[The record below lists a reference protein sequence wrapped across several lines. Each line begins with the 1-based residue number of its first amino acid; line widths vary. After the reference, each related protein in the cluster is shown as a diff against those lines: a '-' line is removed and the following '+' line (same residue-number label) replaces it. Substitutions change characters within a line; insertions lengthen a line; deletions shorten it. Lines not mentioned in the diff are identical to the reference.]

1 LGKTPNVK
9 LKYFVFLGF
18 VTLLARKPSLPAM
31 AGDVSLGLV
40 FMQPD

>member
-1 LGKTPNVK
+1 MQQYQGSP
-9 LKYFVFLGF
+9 YQMGWAS
-18 VTLLARKPSLPAM
+18 LARDVLGKPSLPAM